1 MAQTGGGAIGL
12 AEGGREYRHYYTRG
26 VRGEV
31 ARRHYSPIFPT
42 RFPWKFLPPAPPPP
56 PSREET
62 RTNPSQTRLNEIEY
76 RGNGFSSIDESRS
89 FIFFSFSFSFA
100 SRSILSLSLCVCV
113 SGRKMENASRKTGRQ
128 TTAHGTALE
137 TTGFTY
143 QR

>member
-1 MAQTGGGAIGL
+1 MEI
-12 AEGGREYRHYYTRG
+12 
-26 VRGEV
+26 
-31 ARRHYSPIFPT
+31 SPP
-42 RFPWKFLPPAPPPP
+42 RPP

-113 SGRKMENASRKTGRQ
+113 SGRKIGVCCWYICVVVGTLPTSHIVISSKY
-128 TTAHGTALE
+128 TTRVYLE
-137 TTGFTY
+137 HCFKDDCVYVTVFSKSNGAIIS
-143 QR
+143 QDPG